1 MSASLLG
8 AFAPRSSVEGS
19 RLWLTNVGLV
29 GDGSAALCHRI
40 AIVVCKS
47 SGWWR
52 GRLRETGLSELSTDR
67 FGEWQLPRL
76 AYTSAYLS
84 FHTDVYDQQKEVS

>member
-1 MSASLLG
+1 MGASLLG

-29 GDGSAALCHRI
+29 GEGSAALCHRI

-52 GRLRETGLSELSTDR
+52 GRLRETGLSRLSSDR
-67 FGEWQLPRL
+67 FGEWQVPRP
-76 AYTSAYLS
+76 AYTPAYRS
-84 FHTDVYDQQKEVS
+84 SKTDIYNQQREVS